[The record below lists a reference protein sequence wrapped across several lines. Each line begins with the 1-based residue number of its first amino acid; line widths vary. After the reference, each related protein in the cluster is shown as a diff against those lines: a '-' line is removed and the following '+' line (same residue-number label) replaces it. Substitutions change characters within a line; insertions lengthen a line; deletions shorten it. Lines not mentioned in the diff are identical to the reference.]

1 MRQNILHVFLGSF
14 VIYNKVFTRIWNFI
28 VFMAKMVETKECYDG
43 EIVYFKNNSKMSS
56 IILALQRRNYMIWSN
71 IGIVS

>member
-1 MRQNILHVFLGSF
+1 MRQNILQVFLGSF
-14 VIYNKVFTRIWNFI
+14 VIYNKELTRIWNFL
-28 VFMAKMVETKECYDG
+28 VFMAKMVEAKECSDG

-56 IILALQRRNYMIWSN
+56 IILALQRGNDMIWSN